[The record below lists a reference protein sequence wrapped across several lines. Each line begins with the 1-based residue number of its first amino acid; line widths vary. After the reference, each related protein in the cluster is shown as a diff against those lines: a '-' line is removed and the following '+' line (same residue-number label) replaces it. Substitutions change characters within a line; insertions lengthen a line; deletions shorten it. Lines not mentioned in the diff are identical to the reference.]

1 MMKVLRFLGKCIGF
15 VNTNFKALVLI
26 LIVLFVLGSM
36 QDTEIEEPN
45 LAKLYLNTPI
55 FSANSIESQ
64 IQNIKKNPSIKGVL
78 LVIDSPGGSVGA
90 GIEVADMLKKLGEDL
105 PVVAYVQGSMA
116 SGSYY
121 AGMYASEIVANRGA
135 LIGSIGVIFSGYNIS
150 QLLETLGIQEQVLK
164 KGTYKEVGTMSR
176 QWSEQEREF
185 LDNLLDEQYT
195 MFVDDVKQARGQ
207 RLTQDSEAFA
217 QGKIFS
223 AKAALELGLIDRVGS
238 LHDATEILK
247 ERANVSEAVWLKKSK
262 VDSYLEQFQ
271 DSLISK
277 VLSLSAPSLR

>member
-1 MMKVLRFLGKCIGF
+1 MKVLRFLGKCIGF

-26 LIVLFVLGSM
+26 LIVLFVLGSV

-78 LVIDSPGGSVGA
+78 LVIDSPGGSVSA
-90 GIEVADMLKKLGEDL
+90 SIEVADMLKKLGEDL

-195 MFVDDVKQARGQ
+195 MFVDDVKQARGSK
-207 RLTQDSEAFA
+207 LAKDSEAFA

>member
-78 LVIDSPGGSVGA
+78 LVIDSPGGSVSA
-90 GIEVADMLKKLGEDL
+90 SIEVADMLKKLGEDL

-262 VDSYLEQFQ
+262 VDSYREQFQ

>member
-1 MMKVLRFLGKCIGF
+1 MKVLRFLGKCIGF

-78 LVIDSPGGSVGA
+78 LVIDSPGGSVSA
-90 GIEVADMLKKLGEDL
+90 SIEVADMLKKLGEDL

-247 ERANVSEAVWLKKSK
+247 ERANVSEAVWLS
-262 VDSYLEQFQ
+262 
-271 DSLISK
+271 
-277 VLSLSAPSLR
+277 R

>member
-78 LVIDSPGGSVGA
+78 LVIDSPGGSVSA
-90 GIEVADMLKKLGEDL
+90 SIEVVDMLKKLGEDL

>member
-1 MMKVLRFLGKCIGF
+1 MRILRFLGKCISF

-26 LIVLFVLGSM
+26 LIVLFVFGSM
-36 QDTEIEEPN
+36 QDTEVEKPN
-45 LAKLYLNTPI
+45 LAKIYLNTPI
-55 FSANSIESQ
+55 FSTNSIESQ
-64 IQNIKKNPSIKGVL
+64 IQNIKKNPSIQGVL
-78 LVIDSPGGSVGA
+78 LVIDSPGGSVSA
-90 GIEVADMLKKLGEDL
+90 SIEVADMLKELGKDL

-135 LIGSIGVIFSGYNIS
+135 LIGSIGVIFSGYNIA
-150 QLLETLGIQEQVLK
+150 QLLENLGIQEQVLK

-185 LDNLLDEQYT
+185 LDNLLGEQYA
-195 MFVDDVKQARGQ
+195 MFINDVKQARGEK
-207 RLTQDSEAFA
+207 LTQDSQAFA

-223 AKAALELGLIDRVGS
+223 AKAALELGLIDRIGS

-247 ERANVSEAVWLKKSK
+247 ERANVGEVVWLKKSK

-277 VLSLSAPSLR
+277 VISLGSLSLR

>member
-78 LVIDSPGGSVGA
+78 LVIDSPGGSVSA
-90 GIEVADMLKKLGEDL
+90 SIEVADMLKKLGEDL

-247 ERANVSEAVWLKKSK
+247 ERANVSEAVWLS
-262 VDSYLEQFQ
+262 
-271 DSLISK
+271 
-277 VLSLSAPSLR
+277 R

>member
-26 LIVLFVLGSM
+26 LIVLFVLGSV

-78 LVIDSPGGSVGA
+78 LVIDSPGGSVSA
-90 GIEVADMLKKLGEDL
+90 SIEVADMLKKLGEDL

-195 MFVDDVKQARGQ
+195 MFVDDVKQARGSK
-207 RLTQDSEAFA
+207 LAKDSEAFA

>member
-1 MMKVLRFLGKCIGF
+1 MKVLRFLGKCIGF

-78 LVIDSPGGSVGA
+78 LVIDSPGGSVSA
-90 GIEVADMLKKLGEDL
+90 SIEVADMLKKLGEDL

>member
-26 LIVLFVLGSM
+26 LIVLFVLGSV

-78 LVIDSPGGSVGA
+78 LVIDSPGGSVSA
-90 GIEVADMLKKLGEDL
+90 SIEVADMLKKLGEDL